1 MAITG
6 IFLKGNAANFV
17 TLNGT
22 REGHEPVDTG
32 IERIELQKN
41 PSAKEVAGVVADL
54 RGMVEKNDIT
64 HFVINRR
71 VTAGQ
76 MAGAAGTFIWEG
88 ILLSSSPI
96 PLKFVHVA
104 TLRATEKKQGDLK
117 THKPPEEKPGLAKAY
132 DFAFEGL
139 N

>member
-6 IFLKGNAANFV
+6 IFLKGNAANFI

-22 REGHEPVDTG
+22 RESHDPVDTG

-41 PSAKEVAGVVADL
+41 PSQKDVAKVLSDL
-54 RGMVEKNDIT
+54 EAMVEKNGIT
-64 HFVINRR
+64 QFIVNRR

-104 TLRATEKKQGDLK
+104 TLRATDKKQGELK
-117 THKPPEEKPGLAKAY
+117 THKPPEEKLGLCKAY

-139 N
+139 K